1 MINIGNALIFAD
13 EAAFQGSNNGL
24 FAFFSNTNGTGF
36 PILDSSLTAIT
47 QALQIPVIILLIAFL
62 VFAVYTLG
70 KLLSEH
76 LSRKKVPVSL
86 IKEMIYSIYDAES
99 AEDIKNVVNNA
110 DIQKSQKRILSEL
123 AESEHLGK
131 KSRETLARR
140 LIDNEE
146 DKIAPTLG
154 LMGTLIPMGPGLA
167 ALGTGDVTTLASAIT
182 IAFNTTVIGI
192 GSGAIAYFASKLRR
206 RWFGE
211 YLANLDALM
220 DAILD
225 NIDKRDERLK

>member
-1 MINIGNALIFAD
+1 MINVGNAIIFAD
-13 EAAFQGSNNGL
+13 EAAFQGSNGI
-24 FAFFSNTNGTGF
+24 FSMFSSTNGTGL

-62 VFAVYTLG
+62 IFAVYTLG

-76 LSRKKVPVSL
+76 LSRKKVPVSV
-86 IKEMIYSIYDAES
+86 IKEMIYGIYDAES
-99 AEDIKNVVNNA
+99 ADDIKNIINNA

-146 DKIAPTLG
+146 DKIAQNLNKTDIVTRLGPT
-154 LMGTLIPMGPGLA
+154 
-167 ALGTGDVTTLASAIT
+167 
-182 IAFNTTVIGI
+182 F
-192 GSGAIAYFASKLRR
+192 GACGFRYR
-206 RWFGE
+206 
-211 YLANLDALM
+211 
-220 DAILD
+220 
-225 NIDKRDERLK
+225 

>member
-110 DIQKSQKRILSEL
+110 DIQNRQ
-123 AESEHLGK
+123 
-131 KSRETLARR
+131 
-140 LIDNEE
+140 
-146 DKIAPTLG
+146 
-154 LMGTLIPMGPGLA
+154 
-167 ALGTGDVTTLASAIT
+167 
-182 IAFNTTVIGI
+182 
-192 GSGAIAYFASKLRR
+192 
-206 RWFGE
+206 
-211 YLANLDALM
+211 
-220 DAILD
+220 
-225 NIDKRDERLK
+225 

>member
-1 MINIGNALIFAD
+1 MINVGNALIFAD
-13 EAAFQGSNNGL
+13 EAAFQGSNGL
-24 FAFFSNTNGTGF
+24 LSMFSNTNGTGL

-86 IKEMIYSIYDAES
+86 IKDMIYAIYDAES

-110 DIQKSQKRILSEL
+110 DIQKSQKRILNEL
-123 AESEHLGK
+123 ADSERLGK

-146 DKIAPTLG
+146 DKITQNLQKTDIVTKVGPTL
-154 LMGTLIPMGPGLA
+154 
-167 ALGTGDVTTLASAIT
+167 
-182 IAFNTTVIGI
+182 
-192 GSGAIAYFASKLRR
+192 
-206 RWFGE
+206 
-211 YLANLDALM
+211 
-220 DAILD
+220 
-225 NIDKRDERLK
+225 